1 MIARPRPQDTE
12 FTRRAPARGVQASL
26 LASKMLAALPIPLKR
41 ISSARRPLLSFT
53 VAKTSREDDDDDIEM
68 FLHTAGLV
76 SSYNQYL
83 SPSPAIKG
91 HS

>member
-26 LASKMLAALPIPLKR
+26 PASKMLAALPIPLKR

-53 VAKTSREDDDDDIEM
+53 VAKTSREDDDDIEM